1 MPIQKMQSVASSQID
16 AIGHDP
22 ETNTLKVVFKGGNA
36 YEYANVTAEQFDD
49 FLNADSIGKHFGAHF
64 KNNGSHPYTKVA

>member
-1 MPIQKMQSVASSQID
+1 MPINSLTPVQSSQIE

-22 ETNTLKVVFKGGNA
+22 ETNTLAVKFNRGST
-36 YEYANVTAEQFDD
+36 YHYANVTAEQYQD

-64 KNNGSHPYTKVA
+64 KNNGSHPYSKA